1 MFLSK
6 KALGLEICRNGLR
19 MAVLEGK
26 REETPRL
33 CAAGIDSFEA
43 ETLRFS
49 QREPN
54 ILNPASFV
62 AKVKETHLKLL
73 TRVRRVSVSL
83 PDSVGRVM
91 LLDLETRFR
100 NRDEGADII
109 RWKLKKS
116 FPVDIN
122 DIHLDYQVLRR
133 RETGETVALVALIA
147 KGVVQQYEEL
157 LQESGLEPARI
168 GFSSFSLYRLFA
180 RRLGLAENAL
190 FLSYFGRT
198 VGILALREGILDFCR
213 SKEIRAA
220 TFDPERVF
228 REMTGSLL
236 AYRERNPVHAAFEVF
251 CAATGSSL
259 REFRD
264 LVAEAAGSEPKVLR
278 PADSIASR
286 EDIVCDAA
294 LIDLLSA
301 SAGAAMGDL

>member
-1 MFLSK
+1 MLFSK

-19 MAVLEGK
+19 MVVLEG
-26 REETPRL
+26 RRDQTPKL
-33 CAAGIDSFEA
+33 CAAGIDSFDD

-62 AKVKETHLKLL
+62 AKVKETHHKLL
-73 TRVRRVSVSL
+73 TRVNRVSVSL
-83 PDSVGRVM
+83 PDPVGRVM
-91 LLDLETRFR
+91 ILDLETRFR

-116 FPVDIN
+116 FPVNIN

-133 RETGETVALVALIA
+133 RETGETVVLVALIA
-147 KGVVQQYEEL
+147 RDVVAQYEAL
-157 LQESGLEPARI
+157 LQEAGLEPARV

-180 RRLGLAENAL
+180 KRLALAENAL

-220 TFDPERVF
+220 GFDPERVF
-228 REMTGSLL
+228 REVAGSLL
-236 AYRERNPVHAAFEVF
+236 AYREKTQVHAAHEVY
-251 CAATGSSL
+251 CACTGSAA
-259 REFRD
+259 REFMD
-264 LVAEAAGSEPKVLR
+264 LVAEATGSTPKMLR
-278 PADSIASR
+278 SSDAIASR

-294 LIDLLSA
+294 LLDLLSA

>member
-26 REETPRL
+26 RDETPRL
-33 CAAGIDSFEA
+33 CAAGIDSFDAEA
-43 ETLRFS
+43 LRFS

-54 ILNPASFV
+54 VLNAASFV

-73 TRVRRVSVSL
+73 TRVHRVSVSL

-133 RETGETVALVALIA
+133 RETGETVVLVALIA
-147 KGVVQQYEEL
+147 KDVIQQYEEL
-157 LQESGLEPARI
+157 LQEAGLEPARI
-168 GFSSFSLYRLFA
+168 GFSSFCLYRLFA
-180 RRLGLAENAL
+180 RRLELAENAL

-213 SKEIRAA
+213 SKEIRST

-228 REMTGSLL
+228 REITGSLL

-251 CAATGSSL
+251 CAATGSSA

-264 LVAEAAGSEPKVLR
+264 LVAEATGSEPKVLR

-286 EDIVCDAA
+286 EDIVCDSA

>member
-1 MFLSK
+1 MLFSK
-6 KALGLEICRNGLR
+6 KALGLEICRKGLR

-26 REETPRL
+26 RDETPRL
-33 CAAGIDSFEA
+33 CAAGIDSFDA

-54 ILNPASFV
+54 VLNPESFV

-73 TRVRRVSVSL
+73 TRVHRVSVSL

-147 KGVVQQYEEL
+147 KGVVQQYEAL
-157 LQESGLEPARI
+157 IQEAGLEPARI
-168 GFSSFSLYRLFA
+168 GFTSFSLHRLFA
-180 RRLGLAENAL
+180 RRLELAENAL
-190 FLSYFGRT
+190 FLTYFGRT

-213 SKEIRAA
+213 SKEIRSPA
-220 TFDPERVF
+220 FDPERVF
-228 REMTGSLL
+228 REITGSLL
-236 AYRERNPVHAAFEVF
+236 AYRERNPVHAALEVF
-251 CAATGSSL
+251 CAATGSPA

-264 LVAEAAGSEPKVLR
+264 LVAEATGSEPKVLR
-278 PADSIASR
+278 SADAIASR

-294 LIDLLSA
+294 LLDLLSA